1 MFHNLNKSQETII
14 ILPIN
19 LQLITRGVSHYNL
32 AIYMKTYLKAK
43 EELWKLKYFTM
54 QKFIIFKKP
63 SKKQPKSLKI

>member
-32 AIYMKTYLKAK
+32 AIYMKTYQGKRRIMETQIFHHAK
-43 EELWKLKYFTM
+43 
-54 QKFIIFKKP
+54 I
-63 SKKQPKSLKI
+63 